1 MKVLI
6 IGVGGVGCSTSYL
19 IAGMNINF
27 DICDNDIIEEGN
39 LNRQFLYNVRDV
51 GRKKVEVAKEKL
63 LLYFPHLINEIKCYE
78 NFENI
83 KFNEYGLI
91 VDCTDNI
98 KTRKKISEKCKE
110 NSRPLMYVSAQDTI
124 ARVGLFKDKYLHD
137 FVIEGKK
144 ENEINCFHCPSAAFS
159 AGSIAANQISKYV
172 NSLETLENEILIF
185 DLNDNKIRKIE
196 I

>member
-124 ARVGLFKDKYLHD
+124 ARVGLFKDKYLHE
-137 FVIEGKK
+137 FVIEGD
-144 ENEINCFHCPSAAFS
+144 ENKISCFHCPSAAFT
-159 AGSIAANQISKYV
+159 AGSIAANEIVKFI
-172 NSLETLENEILIF
+172 NGKPSLENKILIM
-185 DLNDNKIRKIE
+185 DLNKNKIRKIE